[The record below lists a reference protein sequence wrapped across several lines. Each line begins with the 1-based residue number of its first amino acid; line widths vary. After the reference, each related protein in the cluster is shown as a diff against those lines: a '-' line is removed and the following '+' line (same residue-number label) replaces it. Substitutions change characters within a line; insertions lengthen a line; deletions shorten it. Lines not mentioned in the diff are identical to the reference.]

1 MSCARPANRFSRK
14 SPAVAGLFSWLCP
27 ASFSLLSYSAFFSL
41 SCSALSRTST
51 DTRHLLTIYTQKAA
65 RFDKGSCHSQYCGQ
79 AGNSL
84 SYSALSRTSL
94 SLIAGSSPAMT
105 VLFSSVILGQAQ
117 RVPGISGYSGHTLSV
132 TLRLDVRGKPEHDR
146 KKNKHGNDNIFFLC
160 LTFNIVA
167 FFWDKNKD
175 SSIIGRQKNL

>member
-1 MSCARPANRFSRK
+1 MRTFRRLSCAKPVNRFSRK

-84 SYSALSRTSL
+84 SCSALSRTSL
-94 SLIAGSSPAMT
+94 LDSRAKHGNDSII
-105 VLFSSVILGQAQ
+105 FSSVILGQAQ
-117 RVPGISGYSGHTLSV
+117 RVPGISSSWIARSTSGMTVLFSY
-132 TLRLDVRGKPEHDR
+132 
-146 KKNKHGNDNIFFLC
+146 
-160 LTFNIVA
+160 A
-167 FFWDKNKD
+167 
-175 SSIIGRQKNL
+175 